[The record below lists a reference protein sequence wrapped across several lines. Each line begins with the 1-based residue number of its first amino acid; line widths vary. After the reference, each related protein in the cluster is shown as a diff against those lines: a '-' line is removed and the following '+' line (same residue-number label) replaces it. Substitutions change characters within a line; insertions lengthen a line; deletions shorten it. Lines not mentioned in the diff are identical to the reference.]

1 MGFYKDIGEIYRL
14 RVPFDNEVYTSVFLI
29 KNAEGNVLIDCA
41 TTAEDVDGY
50 ILPALEKAGMALTE
64 IRYLVLT
71 HQHSDHAGGQ
81 YRIVEVNPDVKIVT
95 DPQVEFPNGLTMYAM
110 KGHTVDSVGVFD
122 QITHTLV
129 AGDGLQGY
137 GVGKY
142 RCTLENQDE
151 YLKTIDNIKRDGNI
165 SNILFSHDYE
175 PWRKDGAFGRAEV
188 EKRLQNCLDYIMKGD
203 EI

>member
-1 MGFYKDIGEIYRL
+1 M
-14 RVPFDNEVYTSVFLI
+14 
-29 KNAEGNVLIDCA
+29 
-41 TTAEDVDGY
+41 
-50 ILPALEKAGMALTE
+50 
-64 IRYLVLT
+64 
-71 HQHSDHAGGQ
+71 
-81 YRIVEVNPDVKIVT
+81 
-95 DPQVEFPNGLTMYAM
+95 EFTNGLTMYAM

-122 QITHTLV
+122 QTTHTLI

-175 PWRKDGAFGRAEV
+175 PWRKDGAFGRAESLV
-188 EKRLQNCLDYIMKGD
+188 MINQKFVCKVK
-203 EI
+203 